1 MVIELRGSTLVFIA
15 IAESPKI
22 ILFQALCHVHDAAIE
37 VWPAACPIYADT
49 SVWIRDYDIYA

>member
-1 MVIELRGSTLVFIA
+1 MVIELRGSTLIFIA

-22 ILFQALCHVHDAAIE
+22 ILFQALRYVHDAAIE

-49 SVWIRDYDIYA
+49 SVWIRYYDIYA